1 MRAIQRRGTTLL
13 LFALSGFAG
22 GPGSAAQLPLG
33 STAGAVERAASLVYP
48 ALVNISAVSQN
59 FLEGRAMRYPSAGSG
74 VIVSPAGDVLTN
86 FHVAGH
92 STRLRCTLTD
102 GSVYEADVVAH
113 DPLTD
118 LSVLRLR
125 TAPSASPR
133 SFPFAR
139 LATGA
144 VVAVGDPVIALGNP
158 YALSSSVTLG
168 IVSNPH
174 RVFTDFSG
182 SELSDVELDGGETT
196 GWLTR
201 WIQHDALILPGNSGG
216 PLVNLG
222 GEVIGINEL
231 GGGGIGFAIPADVAA
246 DVLRRALDEG
256 RFDRSFLGFSA
267 LPVSKLGRERGALVA
282 SVLPESPAAAA
293 GLEPGDLLLELAG
306 EPVVARFFEQIPE
319 LYQRIAALP
328 VGSAVAMTVERDG
341 RRLGL
346 EARTTVMEPSRGEQ
360 VELRPIGITVEALTG
375 PSALA
380 RNLPVRSGLLV
391 TGVRPGQ
398 PAAAAKPPLQQGDLL
413 LEVAGRKVT
422 TLDELEKAFAEAG
435 AGPRLIELRRSEQT
449 LLSVVKLP
457 EKRPGR
463 WGGELPKAWLGVQTQ
478 VLTPELAGALGA
490 DGARGFR
497 ITEVYP
503 WTEAEKAGFR
513 VGDVLVAVGDEPLDA
528 SRVQDGD
535 DLRRAVENHAIR
547 ERVEI
552 TLLRDGR
559 ELRLPVTLE
568 PKPEASEDTRRSRQ
582 DDFEFSVR
590 ELTFLDRVER
600 HWPRDASGVLVT
612 EVTSGGWAHM
622 AGLRLDDLIVSL
634 DGRPVSGVA
643 DFEKVVDRIVAGRP
657 ALVQVFV
664 RRGAR
669 THFVFL
675 EPEWAEKKGSS

>member
-1 MRAIQRRGTTLL
+1 MPGLPRRGSKLL
-13 LFALSGFAG
+13 LLALCGLAAG
-22 GPGSAAQLPLG
+22 RGSAAQLPLESG
-33 STAGAVERAASLVYP
+33 AGAVERAASLVYP

-74 VIVSPAGDVLTN
+74 VIVTPAGDVLTN

-125 TAPSASPR
+125 IAPAGNPR

-144 VVAVGDPVIALGNP
+144 VVEVGDPVIALGNP

-282 SVLPESPAAAA
+282 SVLPESPAAVA

-319 LYQRIAALP
+319 LYQRVAALP
-328 VGSAVAMTVERDG
+328 VGTVVAMTVERDG
-341 RRLGL
+341 RRLGF
-346 EARTTVMEPSRGEQ
+346 EARTTVMEPPLGRAFCPTPADVGCAGRDRHPQ
-360 VELRPIGITVEALTG
+360 PAGISVVVCTVPAGLW
-375 PSALA
+375 
-380 RNLPVRSGLLV
+380 SGA
-391 TGVRPGQ
+391 GGAAGQ
-398 PAAAAKPPLQQGDLL
+398 PASAARQG
-413 LEVAGRKVT
+413 
-422 TLDELEKAFAEAG
+422 
-435 AGPRLIELRRSEQT
+435 
-449 LLSVVKLP
+449 
-457 EKRPGR
+457 
-463 WGGELPKAWLGVQTQ
+463 
-478 VLTPELAGALGA
+478 
-490 DGARGFR
+490 
-497 ITEVYP
+497 
-503 WTEAEKAGFR
+503 
-513 VGDVLVAVGDEPLDA
+513 
-528 SRVQDGD
+528 
-535 DLRRAVENHAIR
+535 
-547 ERVEI
+547 
-552 TLLRDGR
+552 
-559 ELRLPVTLE
+559 
-568 PKPEASEDTRRSRQ
+568 
-582 DDFEFSVR
+582 
-590 ELTFLDRVER
+590 
-600 HWPRDASGVLVT
+600 
-612 EVTSGGWAHM
+612 
-622 AGLRLDDLIVSL
+622 
-634 DGRPVSGVA
+634 
-643 DFEKVVDRIVAGRP
+643 
-657 ALVQVFV
+657 
-664 RRGAR
+664 
-669 THFVFL
+669 
-675 EPEWAEKKGSS
+675 